1 MTRRTERLEGEIR
14 EAVAEIIGTALKD
27 PRIGFVTV
35 TRVDL
40 TADLR
45 SARVHVGILGE
56 QADREKTLA
65 GLRRAA
71 GFVRREL
78 GRRIRARHTPEIEF
92 HYDAGLDATE
102 RVARLLEET
111 RSPEASEDPSDDGDD
126 GKP

>member
-14 EAVAEIIGTALKD
+14 EAVAETIGTALKD

-35 TRVDL
+35 TRVEL

-45 SARVHVGILGE
+45 TARVHVGILGE
-56 QADREKTLA
+56 GAEREKTLA

-71 GFVRREL
+71 GFVRREV

-92 HYDAGLDATE
+92 HYDSGLDATE
-102 RVARLLEET
+102 RVAQLLEET
-111 RSPEASEDPSDDGDD
+111 RLADTPDDPSDEE
-126 GKP
+126 KE